1 MAEPFAAALKRYIR
15 AGYRA
20 PDAMKAVWHDVK
32 VGRVERPRRPGRR
45 YRRAVAALPGRP
57 LLNPRRNPLTA
68 AERARILRESDR
80 SGAAAEAALGRG
92 DTATGHFM
100 HGRSHGLRRALALA
114 PPVLFA
120 NPLTRSETAQV
131 LRAARGAAHLA
142 ATEKPGSLARGFW
155 TGKAERGFEFAAG
168 PLGAP
173 SRGRRLRAWRAADPL
188 RRTRANPDPQA
199 RLVDA
204 AAQIAMRAAAEYL
217 RRHNL
222 EADPAA
228 LAATLRAWLK
238 IKLPEGLRDARQ
250 ALEAGMGKVA
260 EQTFAASMA
269 QAGIEAAKEAGFPK
283 GGRPN
288 PRRRRGRRDPTPTA
302 VTAAQAL
309 ARRHGLRVPPA
320 GDCVQLARGLELC
333 RDAQGY
339 YVLAVLPTRGVSA
352 PTGSMCREPG
362 RNPRLYQLLAG
373 GRDLDLGRFPT
384 YKRAAAHAR
393 AVQRKHGGE
402 FVIRG
407 RRGGARTEERY
418 VGPRRNP
425 VGRRLRVIAS
435 HAGLAR
441 FMAEVTGPVGSIPRE
456 IHTPYASGPTHA
468 VWNWRG
474 VPVIVAETRHK
485 RYEVFRVEGPLGPV
499 DNPQRPRRRRALTVP
514 EQHQARIARQTLRMP
529 APMVGVMGGPAKR
542 EARRILRRL
551 RANPTVVPAA
561 ELRPGD
567 VVLPPAREVTL
578 WMRRVLRERGLPD
591 SALELTVVSVRAG
604 RSDKRGPWLVVTTR
618 QTEAWLAGRPG
629 YPFVFKARPATPW
642 PLVRSGAR
650 ANPLTMAEARQLR
663 RESRRAG
670 GRGAVLLRA
679 GDIRGGHFN
688 YGRAS
693 GLSEAITA
701 TAPAETARL
710 LRNPRRSRTRYC
722 PERIEDPRRFDR
734 RSFRTVMRHGHRVT
748 VGCPRGQYDAGRRRC
763 RVGTRA
769 QRILHPAGEGRCP
782 LGGRAHGNPART
794 VRTTT
799 RSTTTRLTVRHN
811 PRLVAAA
818 CALCRRE
825 PRAPMSPYCR
835 WCLGRI
841 YQRNAPRGGVV
852 IYDRLVELRA
862 VKGRRSHYPR
872 QPFKH
877 RFTSAAKV
885 IGLPDG
891 SVLLRGPRPLWKRVE
906 V

>member
-1 MAEPFAAALKRYIR
+1 MRY
-15 AGYRA
+15 
-20 PDAMKAVWHDVK
+20 
-32 VGRVERPRRPGRR
+32 
-45 YRRAVAALPGRP
+45 P
-57 LLNPRRNPLTA
+57 LLATVT
-68 AERARILRESDR
+68 RAR
-80 SGAAAEAALGRG
+80 
-92 DTATGHFM
+92 ATG
-100 HGRSHGLRRALALA
+100 
-114 PPVLFA
+114 
-120 NPLTRSETAQV
+120 NPLTRSETAQA

-155 TGKAERGFEFAAG
+155 TGKAERGFEIAAG

-204 AAQIAMRAAAEYL
+204 GAQIAMRAAAEYL
-217 RRHNL
+217 RRHDL
-222 EADPAA
+222 GADPAA
-228 LAATLRAWLK
+228 LTATLRAWLK
-238 IKLPEGLRDARQ
+238 IKLPEAMRDARQ

-283 GGRPN
+283 GGR
-288 PRRRRGRRDPTPTA
+288 
-302 VTAAQAL
+302 
-309 ARRHGLRVPPA
+309 
-320 GDCVQLARGLELC
+320 
-333 RDAQGY
+333 
-339 YVLAVLPTRGVSA
+339 
-352 PTGSMCREPG
+352 

-393 AVQRKHGGE
+393 AAQRKHGGE

-407 RRGGARTEERY
+407 GRGRRKAERY
-418 VGPRRNP
+418 VGPRANP
-425 VGRRLRVIAS
+425 VGRRLRVVIGHS
-435 HAGLAR
+435 GLAR
-441 FMAEVTGPVGSIPRE
+441 FMAEIEGPIGSVPRE
-456 IHTPYASGPTHA
+456 VPTPYAYGPTHA
-468 VWNWRG
+468 VWSWRG
-474 VPVIVAETRHK
+474 VPVVIAETRH
-485 RYEVFRVEGPLGPV
+485 RRHEVFRVEGPIGPV
-499 DNPQRPRRRRALTVP
+499 DNPRRPRRRRALTVP

-529 APMVGVMGGPAKR
+529 APMAGVMGGPSKA
-542 EARRILRRL
+542 EARRIFRRL
-551 RANPTVVPAA
+551 GANPRLTVVPAA
-561 ELRPGD
+561 ELRAGD
-567 VVLPPAREVTL
+567 VVLPPARELTL

-591 SALELTVVSVRAG
+591 SALELTVVAVREG
-604 RSDKRGPWLVVTTR
+604 NPDKRGPWLVVTTR
-618 QTEAWLAGRPG
+618 QTEAWLGGRPG
-629 YPFVFKARPATPW
+629 HPFVFKARPATPW

-650 ANPLTMAEARQLR
+650 ANPR
-663 RESRRAG
+663 RRARG
-670 GRGAVLLRA
+670 LGRDPGWTPPYSQARGHVRSLLNEEYWQAMQRADYYRWAAGKSFVGRDPLTGREMQGRPAHMRSERECNKAQARVWLDQAKALRA
-679 GDIRGGHFN
+679 RM
-688 YGRAS
+688 GREV
-693 GLSEAITA
+693 L
-701 TAPAETARL
+701 P
-710 LRNPRRSRTRYC
+710 NPRRPSRAGYC
-722 PERIEDPRRFDR
+722 PERVADPRTFDR
-734 RSFRTVMRHGHRVT
+734 RSFRTVVRRGHRVT
-748 VGCPRGQYDAGRRRC
+748 VGCPRGQYDAGRQRC

-799 RSTTTRLTVRHN
+799 RSTTTRLTVRRN

-862 VKGRRSHYPR
+862 VKGWRSHYPR

-877 RFTSAAKV
+877 RFTSPAKV

-891 SVLLRGPRPLWKRVE
+891 SVLLRGPRPLWQRVE